1 MRGDIH
7 GFSISRRSPT
17 LIHLLFADDSL
28 LFCKSNVDECEKV
41 LEVTQVYEKSSGK
54 QINKAKTIVFFC

>member
-17 LIHLLFADDSL
+17 LIHLLFTDDSL
-28 LFCKSNVDECEKV
+28 LFCKSNVDECDKV
-41 LEVTQVYEKSSGK
+41 LEVLQVYEKSSGQ
-54 QINKAKTIVFFC
+54 QINKAKTTVFL